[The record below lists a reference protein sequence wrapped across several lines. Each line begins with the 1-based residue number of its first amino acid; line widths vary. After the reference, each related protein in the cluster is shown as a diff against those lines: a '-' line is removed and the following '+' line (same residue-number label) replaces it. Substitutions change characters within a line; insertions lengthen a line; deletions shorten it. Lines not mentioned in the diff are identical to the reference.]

1 MTDVDFLKSKIRKDW
16 SDSESDAEDSE
27 SDAEDSGDGLGS
39 SSDDEEPSK
48 ELLDGNE
55 KGQAVDRKG
64 NLKQKKHVDEAPME
78 SSEMQEVEDPDN
90 QDGEHI
96 DSQQK
101 DENHAN
107 QETEDVEAAS
117 TTDEK
122 KLALET
128 GRLYICNLS
137 YATKYVFTCYF

>member
-1 MTDVDFLKSKIRKDW
+1 LKSKIRKDW

-39 SSDDEEPSK
+39 STDDEEPSK
-48 ELLDGNE
+48 ELLDANE
-55 KGQAVDRKG
+55 KGQVVDQKG
-64 NLKQKKHVDEAPME
+64 NLKQKKHVDEAPIE
-78 SSEMQEVEDPDN
+78 SSGMQEVEDPDN

-101 DENHAN
+101 DENHGN

-137 YATKYVFTCYF
+137 YATKYVFYF